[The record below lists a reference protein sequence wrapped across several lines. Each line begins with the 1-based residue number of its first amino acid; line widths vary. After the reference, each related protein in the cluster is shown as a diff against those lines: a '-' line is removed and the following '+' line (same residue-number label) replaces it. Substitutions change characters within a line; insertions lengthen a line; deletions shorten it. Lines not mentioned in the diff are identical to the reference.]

1 MIGPSKDIRAA
12 WSVAFK
18 GEVEEKA
25 SRRGH
30 FLTEGLDSLLYE
42 LAQIDGID
50 SSLWYVN
57 RLNTKG
63 GVQQSNKNIT
73 MPRANGSRLTAEA
86 MDFKSTLDTGWNFVV
101 RKDTKE
107 IQAAMRSLLVKL
119 NKDLVPVMGRSYLP
133 NGFQQAEG

>member
-1 MIGPSKDIRAA
+1 MIGLGKDIRAA

-42 LAQIDGID
+42 LAQIDGSD

-63 GVQQSNKNIT
+63 GVQQSNKYHHA
-73 MPRANGSRLTAEA
+73 RANGSRLTAEA
-86 MDFKSTLDTGWNFVV
+86 MDFKSTLDTGWVWSG
-101 RKDTKE
+101 RIQE
-107 IQAAMRSLLVKL
+107 IQAAMRPCL
-119 NKDLVPVMGRSYLP
+119 
-133 NGFQQAEG
+133 